1 MSARVLVVD
10 DEEDVLHTLMRFLA
24 VGGYQSIGTT
34 DFNEAKQIIEAERP
48 DALITDVR
56 LGAYNGLQ
64 LALHMRAAHPHAGI
78 IVLSAWDD
86 PLLRQE
92 AVSVGAQ
99 YHMKPIRRDRLMH
112 ALREVIGEPQSAK

>member
-1 MSARVLVVD
+1 MSARVLIVD
-10 DEEDVLHTLMRFLA
+10 DQPDVLHTLMRFLA
-24 VGGYQSIGTT
+24 VGGYDPIGTT
-34 DFNEAKQIIEAERP
+34 DFNEAKEFIEAQRP
-48 DALITDVR
+48 DALVTDVR

-64 LALHMRAAHPHAGI
+64 LALHMRAVRPDAGI

-92 AVSVGAQ
+92 AVSIGAQ
-99 YHMKPIRRDRLMH
+99 YHMKPIARDRLMG